1 MNTASEAYSSEQALA
16 DREFEEL
23 LQRTW
28 ELVNSQKENHLD
40 DCAAETPSWT

>member
-1 MNTASEAYSSEQALA
+1 MSTASEDYSPEQALA

-28 ELVNSQKENHLD
+28 ELVQKQKTTDLND
-40 DCAAETPSWT
+40 SAAETSSWT